1 MLLRNSVFL
10 GLVFFVLTLSSK
22 ESLAQSEITANK
34 TEELTSQENFVKF
47 PKRGGMSKSMKK
59 WQDAG
64 GFRSA
69 KFNMDEKGVMRAI
82 AKDFKVSKTKVERRV
97 NPNKTTILAI
107 HLPKLLEIGGPADI
121 VYILG
126 YKSKR
131 LIQIN
136 IDWGA
141 GISNNPTP
149 NREVVGV
156 GNLLTSYFLKKR
168 YYKENFTKNRRLN
181 DTTFMLFRGQYEK
194 TRLITVKLIHPKSL
208 LASELS
214 ASQHPISLILSYGAN
229 WKKPDIFKLKGE

>member
-10 GLVFFVLTLSSK
+10 GLVFFVLTLSQ
-22 ESLAQSEITANK
+22 EGLAQSETTANK
-34 TEELTSQENFVKF
+34 TKELTTEENFIKN
-47 PKRGGMSKSMKK
+47 PKHGGMSRRMKK

-82 AKDFKVSKTKVERRV
+82 AKDFKISKTKVERRI
-97 NPNKTTILAI
+97 NPNKTIILTI
-107 HLPKLLEIGGPADI
+107 HLRKLLEIGGPADI

-131 LIQIN
+131 LIQVN

-149 NREVVGV
+149 NREVTGV
-156 GNLLTSYFLKKR
+156 GKLLTSYFLKKR
-168 YYKENFTKNRRLN
+168 YYKENFTIDRRLN
-181 DTTFMLFRGQYEK
+181 DTSFLLFRGQYEK
-194 TRLITVKLIHPKSL
+194 TRMITVKLIHPKSV
-208 LASELS
+208 LASDLS
-214 ASQHPISLILSYGAN
+214 ASQHPISLMLSYSAN
-229 WKKPDIFKLKGE
+229 WKNPDIFRLKGE